1 MFKKALAALGIGGAS
16 IDAVLDS
23 TAAVPGG
30 QLQGTI
36 TIRGGSL
43 AQEIRSIE
51 LSVETDYVQEH
62 DEHKS
67 THTHALGRYRIPQA
81 VRVEPGSQQQ
91 IPFTIE
97 VPWGAPLS
105 LGSQRCWLTTR
116 LEVEGAIDPKDRDE
130 ISVRPTPLQARLLE
144 AMQALGFQVR
154 QARCEKSR
162 LGRGVPF
169 VQEIEMRPVS
179 GPFRGVLDEVDVISW
194 PAPGTLEVLLEVD
207 RKARGLGSLFAE
219 MLEMDESRLRLSFS
233 DADLAQGAA
242 QWAARI
248 QGAIQSHA

>member
-23 TAAVPGG
+23 AAAVPGG
-30 QLQGTI
+30 KLAGSI

-43 AQEIRSIE
+43 QQEIRSIE
-51 LSVETDYVQEH
+51 LSVETDYVHEH
-62 DEHKS
+62 DDHKS

-81 VRVEPGSQQQ
+81 IRVEPNSQQV
-91 IPFTIE
+91 IPFTID

-105 LGSQRCWLTTR
+105 LANQRVWLATR

-130 ISVRPTPLQARLLE
+130 IRVQPAPLQARLLE
-144 AMQALGFQVR
+144 AMGQLGFQLR

-169 VQEIEMRPVS
+169 VQELEMRPAS
-179 GPFRGVLDEVDVISW
+179 GPFRGRLDEVDVVAW
-194 PAPGTLEVLLEVD
+194 AGPGTLEVLLEMD
-207 RKARGLGSLFAE
+207 RKARGLGSFFAE
-219 MLEMDESRLRLSFS
+219 MLEMDESRTRLTFT
-233 DADLAQGAA
+233 DQDLAQSAA
-242 QWAARI
+242 EWAARI
-248 QGAIQSHA
+248 QRTIEGHA